1 MSDNTIHEEY
11 MKLAL
16 AEAEKSY
23 FNGEVPVGA
32 VIIDPA
38 TSKVI
43 TQYGNQTNKDRNGV
57 RHCEFL
63 CLKEISEAFPE
74 TFTEFHLYV
83 TVEPCIMCA
92 AAYRFMGVTAI
103 FFGCFNERF
112 GGCGSVLDVATSPE
126 GTLTPLRIKGGIL
139 ETEAVE
145 ILKKFYARGNPNAP
159 AMKRHR
165 PLEELA
171 I

>member
-1 MSDNTIHEEY
+1 MSDITIHEQY

-16 AEAEKSY
+16 AEAEKSF

-32 VIIDPA
+32 IIINPETNEIVA
-38 TSKVI
+38 
-43 TQYGNQTNKDRNGV
+43 QYGNQTNKDRNGV

-63 CLKEISEAFPE
+63 CLGEICAKFPE
-74 TFTEFHLYV
+74 KFEQFHLYV

-92 AAYRFMGVTAI
+92 AAYRLMGVTGI

-112 GGCGSVLDVATSPE
+112 GGCGSVVDVATSPE
-126 GTLTPLRIKGGIL
+126 GTLAPLEIKGGIL
-139 ETEAVE
+139 ANEAVE

-159 AMKRHR
+159 AIKRHR
-165 PLEELA
+165 PLELVL
-171 I
+171 